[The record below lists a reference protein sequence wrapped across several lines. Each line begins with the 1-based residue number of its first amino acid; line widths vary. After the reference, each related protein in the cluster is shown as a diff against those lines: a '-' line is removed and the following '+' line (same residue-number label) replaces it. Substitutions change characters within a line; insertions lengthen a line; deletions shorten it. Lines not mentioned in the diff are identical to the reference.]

1 MTYCVGMLLK
11 DGLVL
16 AADTRTSAGVDHVA
30 SFRKLTVFEDAGE
43 RMIAL
48 MSAGN
53 LATSQSVVTTV
64 SERLG
69 VRKGQQSLFKSKTMF
84 NAARI
89 VGRALR
95 EELEAEGESVRA
107 AGADPGASFLV
118 AGQIKGRPPR
128 LFQVYEAG
136 NFIEA
141 APETPFLQIGETK
154 YGKPILD
161 RIVRHDMSLAD
172 VAKVALLSFESTMR
186 SNISV
191 GPPIDLMLYRRDALN
206 GGQRVQITAEDAYFN
221 RLRTRYAE
229 GILALFDS
237 LEDPS
242 WADEGAPKTP
252 YAVEAPIAGP
262 ALPKTNVP

>member
-1 MTYCVGMLLK
+1 MTYCVGMLLE

-16 AADTRTSAGVDHVA
+16 AADTRTSAGVDHIA
-30 SFRKLTVFEDAGE
+30 SFRKLTVFEDPGE

-48 MSAGN
+48 MTAGN

-69 VRKGQQSLFKSKTMF
+69 ARKGQRSLFKSKTMF

-95 EELEAEGESVRA
+95 EELEADGEAVRA
-107 AGADPGASFLV
+107 TGADPGASFLV

-128 LFQVYEAG
+128 LFQIYEAG
-136 NFIEA
+136 TFIEA
-141 APETPFLQIGETK
+141 TPETPFLQIGETK

-161 RIVRHDMSLAD
+161 RVVRHDMSLAD
-172 VAKVALLSFESTMR
+172 AAKVALLSFESTMR

-191 GPPIDLMLYRRDALN
+191 GPPIDLMLYRRDALD
-206 GGQRVQITAEDAYFN
+206 GGQRLRITSEDPYFN
-221 RLRTRYAE
+221 RLRNHYAE
-229 GILALFDS
+229 GILALFEG
-237 LEDPS
+237 LEAPN
-242 WADEGAPKTP
+242 WADEVPAPTP
-252 YAVEAPIAGP
+252 YAVDATKSGRNKP
-262 ALPKTNVP
+262 